1 MRKIDIANEIL
12 IPEVIRLL
20 DQGKS
25 VTLQARGNS
34 MLPFIRGDRDS
45 VVLIRQNQP
54 ARVGDII
61 LADLGERRYVIHRI
75 YAINGDQVTLMGDG
89 NIRGTEQCAMD
100 SIMGRVSQ
108 VVRKGKNIRCDST
121 TERLGA
127 KLWKWLLPCRRHLL
141 AIYRRINK

>member
-1 MRKIDIANEIL
+1 MRKVNIANEIL

-25 VTLQARGNS
+25 VTLRARGNS
-34 MLPFIRGDRDS
+34 MLPFITGDRDS
-45 VVLIRQNQP
+45 VVLSRQNRP
-54 ARVGDII
+54 AQVGDIV
-61 LADLGERRYVIHRI
+61 LADLGERHYVIHRI
-75 YAINGDQVTLMGDG
+75 YAIKGNQVTLMGDG

-100 SIMGRVSQ
+100 DIIGQVIQ

-127 KLWKWLLPCRRHLL
+127 KLWKWLLPCRRYLL
-141 AIYRRINK
+141 AIYRRIN